1 MAGECSTA
9 GALGVPSRGSFR
21 GLGVDLA
28 VLACEKLR
36 TRFSVTW
43 RYVYNCTRNL
53 PREESDRLVHGG
65 DWSECCVGGGDW
77 DLIDVSVACRYVGGW
92 ATRFKKPSR

>member
-28 VLACEKLR
+28 VLACEKRR

-43 RYVYNCTRNL
+43 RYVYSCTRNL

-65 DWSECCVGGGDW
+65 DWSECCVWGGAIIG
-77 DLIDVSVACRYVGGW
+77 I
-92 ATRFKKPSR
+92 